1 MENKLRWFLK
11 CFFIFFVS
19 LLLFS
24 CKTED
29 EEIGE
34 VYKDSVK
41 TKIFKTDYYA
51 SNFEGE
57 GNDYYYIN
65 LIGDDNDTL
74 YMASSIPSKYIV
86 AIDAEY
92 RYIFPSIPLYEF
104 KKLKGE
110 NISRVNVELYEI
122 GGDKPVKSIDV
133 KKIMEKTIDYEM
145 KYAEIYEI
153 PFRVIAV
160 GGEPYFGVNTRY
172 YGAHRYYESSE
183 ETLYVNFQNEET
195 MVKPRMTEDWLLARS
210 RYVDIFSLEFLK
222 ANMEI
227 RPYITTMYYWEDAV
241 KLSFTT
247 DKLPKNNKKLYE
259 KFSDLKEKLDELEEK
274 GLRARLEVVLTGK
287 PSYEEIMEL
296 LMEEGRE
303 PVFEDIKISAE
314 DSVDGEE
321 HEVHSFDEWRA
332 YYRLEEADM
341 SLVSPIFPREG
352 R

>member
-1 MENKLRWFLK
+1 MKNKFILFLK
-11 CFFIFFVS
+11 CFFVFFVS
-19 LLLFS
+19 LALFS
-24 CKTED
+24 CKAED
-29 EEIGE
+29 KEVVE
-34 VYKDSVK
+34 VYKSNI
-41 TKIFKTDYYA
+41 TTRIFKTEYYA
-51 SNFEGE
+51 SNYEKE

-65 LIGDDNDTL
+65 LIGDDSDTL

-110 NISRVNVELYEI
+110 SISRVNVELYEI

-133 KKIMEKTIDYEM
+133 KKIIRETPELNKVDNQ
-145 KYAEIYEI
+145 IYRI
-153 PFRVIAV
+153 PFKAIAV
-160 GGEPYFGVNTRY
+160 DGAFYFGVDIAEWPTPK
-172 YGAHRYYESSE
+172 ALKK
-183 ETLYVNFQNEET
+183 TLYTNFQNEET
-195 MVKPRMTEDWLLARS
+195 MIKPRMTEDWLLARS
-210 RYVDIFSLEFLK
+210 RYVDIFSRKFLES
-222 ANMEI
+222 NMENC
-227 RPYITTMYYWEDAV
+227 PYVTTMYYWEDAV

-259 KFSDLKEKLDELEEK
+259 KFPDLKEKLDELEEK

-321 HEVHSFDEWRA
+321 HEVHSFDDWRA

>member
-1 MENKLRWFLK
+1 MKNKFILFLK
-11 CFFIFFVS
+11 CSFVFFVS
-19 LLLFS
+19 LALFS
-24 CKTED
+24 CKAED
-29 EEIGE
+29 KEVVE
-34 VYKDSVK
+34 VYKSNI
-41 TKIFKTDYYA
+41 TTRIFKTEYYA
-51 SNFEGE
+51 SNYEKE

-110 NISRVNVELYEI
+110 SISRVNVELYEI

-133 KKIMEKTIDYEM
+133 KKIIRETPELNKVDNQ
-145 KYAEIYEI
+145 IYRI
-153 PFRVIAV
+153 PFKAIAV
-160 GGEPYFGVNTRY
+160 DGAFYFGVDIAEWPTPK
-172 YGAHRYYESSE
+172 ALKK
-183 ETLYVNFQNEET
+183 TLYTNFQNEET
-195 MVKPRMTEDWLLARS
+195 MIKPRMTEDWLLARS
-210 RYVDIFSLEFLK
+210 RYVDIFSRKFLES
-222 ANMEI
+222 NMENC
-227 RPYITTMYYWEDAV
+227 PYVTTMYYWEDAV

-259 KFSDLKEKLDELEEK
+259 KFPDLKEKLEELEEK
-274 GLRARLEVVLTGK
+274 GLRARLEVVLTGE

-296 LMEEGRE
+296 LMEDGRE

-321 HEVHSFDEWRA
+321 HEVHSFDDWRA

>member
-1 MENKLRWFLK
+1 MKNKFILFLK
-11 CFFIFFVS
+11 CSFVFFVS
-19 LLLFS
+19 LALFS
-24 CKTED
+24 CKAED
-29 EEIGE
+29 KEVVE
-34 VYKDSVK
+34 VYKSNI
-41 TKIFKTDYYA
+41 TTRIFKTEYYA
-51 SNFEGE
+51 SNYEKE

-65 LIGDDNDTL
+65 LIGDDSDTL

-104 KKLKGE
+104 RKLKGE

-122 GGDKPVKSIDV
+122 GGDKPVKSIDI
-133 KKIMEKTIDYEM
+133 KKIIRETPELNKVDNQ
-145 KYAEIYEI
+145 IYRI
-153 PFRVIAV
+153 PFKAIAV
-160 GGEPYFGVNTRY
+160 DGAFYFGVDIAEWPTPK
-172 YGAHRYYESSE
+172 ALKK
-183 ETLYVNFQNEET
+183 TLYTNFQNEET
-195 MVKPRMTEDWLLARS
+195 MIKPRMTEDWLLARS
-210 RYVDIFSLEFLK
+210 RYVDIFSRKFLES
-222 ANMEI
+222 NMENC
-227 RPYITTMYYWEDAV
+227 PYVTTMYYWEDAV

-259 KFSDLKEKLDELEEK
+259 KFPDLKEKLDELEEK

-321 HEVHSFDEWRA
+321 HEVHSFDDWRA

>member
-122 GGDKPVKSIDV
+122 GGDKPVKSIDI
-133 KKIMEKTIDYEM
+133 KKIIRETPELNKVDNQ
-145 KYAEIYEI
+145 IYRI
-153 PFRVIAV
+153 PFKAIAV
-160 GGEPYFGVNTRY
+160 DGAFYFGVDIAEWPTPK
-172 YGAHRYYESSE
+172 ALKK
-183 ETLYVNFQNEET
+183 TLYTNFQNEET
-195 MVKPRMTEDWLLARS
+195 MIKPRMTEDWLLARS
-210 RYVDIFSLEFLK
+210 RYVDIFSRKFLES
-222 ANMEI
+222 NMENC
-227 RPYITTMYYWEDAV
+227 PYVTTMYYWEDAV

-259 KFSDLKEKLDELEEK
+259 KFPDLK
-274 GLRARLEVVLTGK
+274 
-287 PSYEEIMEL
+287 
-296 LMEEGRE
+296 
-303 PVFEDIKISAE
+303 
-314 DSVDGEE
+314 
-321 HEVHSFDEWRA
+321 
-332 YYRLEEADM
+332 
-341 SLVSPIFPREG
+341 
-352 R
+352 

>member
-1 MENKLRWFLK
+1 MKNKFILFLK
-11 CFFIFFVS
+11 CFFVFFVS
-19 LLLFS
+19 LGLFS
-24 CKTED
+24 CKAED
-29 EEIGE
+29 KEVVG
-34 VYKDSVK
+34 VYKSNI
-41 TKIFKTDYYA
+41 TTRIFKTEYYA
-51 SNFEGE
+51 SNYEKE

-122 GGDKPVKSIDV
+122 GGDKPVKSIDI
-133 KKIMEKTIDYEM
+133 KKIIRETPELNKVDNQ
-145 KYAEIYEI
+145 IYRI
-153 PFRVIAV
+153 PFKAIAV
-160 GGEPYFGVNTRY
+160 DGAFYFGVDIAEWPTPK
-172 YGAHRYYESSE
+172 ALKK
-183 ETLYVNFQNEET
+183 TLYTNFQNEET
-195 MVKPRMTEDWLLARS
+195 MIKPRMTEDWLLARS
-210 RYVDIFSLEFLK
+210 RYVDIFSRKFLES
-222 ANMEI
+222 NMENC
-227 RPYITTMYYWEDAV
+227 PYVTTMYYWEDAV

-259 KFSDLKEKLDELEEK
+259 KFPDLKEKLDELEEK

-332 YYRLEEADM
+332 YYRLEEADV
-341 SLVSPIFPREG
+341 SLVSPIFPREY
-352 R
+352 

>member
-1 MENKLRWFLK
+1 MKNKFILFLK
-11 CFFIFFVS
+11 CFFVFFVS
-19 LLLFS
+19 LALFS
-24 CKTED
+24 CKAED
-29 EEIGE
+29 KEVVE
-34 VYKDSVK
+34 VYKSNI
-41 TKIFKTDYYA
+41 TTRIFKTEYYA
-51 SNFEGE
+51 SNYEKE

-133 KKIMEKTIDYEM
+133 KKIIRETPELNKVDNQ
-145 KYAEIYEI
+145 IYRI
-153 PFRVIAV
+153 PFKAIAV
-160 GGEPYFGVNTRY
+160 DGAFYFGVDIAEWPTPK
-172 YGAHRYYESSE
+172 ALKK
-183 ETLYVNFQNEET
+183 TLYTNFQNEET
-195 MVKPRMTEDWLLARS
+195 MIKPRMTEDWLLARS
-210 RYVDIFSLEFLK
+210 RYVDIFSRKFLES
-222 ANMEI
+222 NMENC
-227 RPYITTMYYWEDAV
+227 PYVTTMYYWEDAV

-259 KFSDLKEKLDELEEK
+259 KFPDLKEKLEELEEK
-274 GLRARLEVVLTGK
+274 GLRARLEVVLTGE

-296 LMEEGRE
+296 LMEDGRE

-321 HEVHSFDEWRA
+321 HEVHSFDDWRA

>member
-1 MENKLRWFLK
+1 MKNKFILFLK
-11 CFFIFFVS
+11 CFFVFFVS
-19 LLLFS
+19 LGLFS
-24 CKTED
+24 CKAED
-29 EEIGE
+29 KEVVE
-34 VYKDSVK
+34 VYKSNI
-41 TKIFKTDYYA
+41 TTRIFKTEYYA
-51 SNFEGE
+51 SNYEKE

-104 KKLKGE
+104 RKLKGE
-110 NISRVNVELYEI
+110 SISRVNVELYEI
-122 GGDKPVKSIDV
+122 GGDKPVKSIDI
-133 KKIMEKTIDYEM
+133 KKIIRETPELNKVDNQ
-145 KYAEIYEI
+145 IYRI
-153 PFRVIAV
+153 PFKAIAV
-160 GGEPYFGVNTRY
+160 DGAFYFGVDIAEWPTPK
-172 YGAHRYYESSE
+172 ALKK
-183 ETLYVNFQNEET
+183 TLYTNFQNEET
-195 MVKPRMTEDWLLARS
+195 MIKPRMMEDWLLARS
-210 RYVDIFSLEFLK
+210 RYVDIFSRKFLES
-222 ANMEI
+222 NMENC
-227 RPYITTMYYWEDAV
+227 PYVTTMYYWEDAV

-259 KFSDLKEKLDELEEK
+259 KFPDLKEKLEELEEK
-274 GLRARLEVVLTGK
+274 GLRARLEVVLTGE

-321 HEVHSFDEWRA
+321 HEVHSFDDWRT

-341 SLVSPIFPREG
+341 SLVSPIFPRE
-352 R
+352 

>member
-24 CKTED
+24 CKAED
-29 EEIGE
+29 KEVVE
-34 VYKDSVK
+34 VYKSNI
-41 TKIFKTDYYA
+41 TTRIFKTEYYA
-51 SNFEGE
+51 SNYEKE

-122 GGDKPVKSIDV
+122 GGDKPVKSIDI
-133 KKIMEKTIDYEM
+133 KKIIRETPELNKVDNQ
-145 KYAEIYEI
+145 IYRI
-153 PFRVIAV
+153 PFKAIAV
-160 GGEPYFGVNTRY
+160 DGAFYFGVDIAEWPTPK
-172 YGAHRYYESSE
+172 ALKK
-183 ETLYVNFQNEET
+183 TLYTNFQNEET
-195 MVKPRMTEDWLLARS
+195 MIKPRMTEDWLLARS
-210 RYVDIFSLEFLK
+210 RYVDIFSRKFLES
-222 ANMEI
+222 NMENC
-227 RPYITTMYYWEDAV
+227 PYVTTMYYWEDAV

-259 KFSDLKEKLDELEEK
+259 KFPDLKEKLEELEEK

-303 PVFEDIKISAE
+303 PVFEGIKISAE

-321 HEVHSFDEWRA
+321 HEVHSFDDWRA
-332 YYRLEEADM
+332 YYRLEEADV
-341 SLVSPIFPREG
+341 SLVSPIFPREY
-352 R
+352 

>member
-1 MENKLRWFLK
+1 MKNKFILFLK
-11 CFFIFFVS
+11 CFFVFFVS
-19 LLLFS
+19 LALFS
-24 CKTED
+24 CKAED
-29 EEIGE
+29 KEVVE
-34 VYKDSVK
+34 VYKSNI
-41 TKIFKTDYYA
+41 TTRIFKTEYYA
-51 SNFEGE
+51 SNYEKE

-133 KKIMEKTIDYEM
+133 KKIIRETPELNKVDSQ
-145 KYAEIYEI
+145 IYRI
-153 PFRVIAV
+153 PFKAIAV
-160 GGEPYFGVNTRY
+160 DGAFYFGVDIAEWPTPK
-172 YGAHRYYESSE
+172 ALKK
-183 ETLYVNFQNEET
+183 TLYTNFQNEET
-195 MVKPRMTEDWLLARS
+195 MIKPRMTEDWLLARS
-210 RYVDIFSLEFLK
+210 RYVDIFSRKFLES
-222 ANMEI
+222 NMENC
-227 RPYITTMYYWEDAV
+227 PYVTTMYYWEDAV

-259 KFSDLKEKLDELEEK
+259 KFPDLKEKLEELEEK

-303 PVFEDIKISAE
+303 PVFEGIKISAE

-321 HEVHSFDEWRA
+321 HEVHSFDDWRT

-341 SLVSPIFPREG
+341 SLVSPIFPRE
-352 R
+352 

>member
-1 MENKLRWFLK
+1 MKNKLRWFLK

-110 NISRVNVELYEI
+110 SISRVNVELYEI

-133 KKIMEKTIDYEM
+133 KKIIRETPELNKVDNQ
-145 KYAEIYEI
+145 IYRI
-153 PFRVIAV
+153 PFKAIAV
-160 GGEPYFGVNTRY
+160 DGAFYFGVDIAEWPTPK
-172 YGAHRYYESSE
+172 ALKK
-183 ETLYVNFQNEET
+183 TLYTNFQNEET
-195 MVKPRMTEDWLLARS
+195 MIKPRMTEDWLLARS
-210 RYVDIFSLEFLK
+210 RYVDIFSRKFLES
-222 ANMEI
+222 NMENC
-227 RPYITTMYYWEDAV
+227 PYVTTMYYWEDAV

-259 KFSDLKEKLDELEEK
+259 KFPDLKEKLEELEEK
-274 GLRARLEVVLTGK
+274 GLRARLEVVLTGE

-296 LMEEGRE
+296 LMEDGRE

-321 HEVHSFDEWRA
+321 HEVHSFDDWRA

>member
-1 MENKLRWFLK
+1 MKNKLRWFLK

-110 NISRVNVELYEI
+110 SISRVNVELYEI
-122 GGDKPVKSIDV
+122 GGDKPVKSIDI
-133 KKIMEKTIDYEM
+133 KKIIRETPELNKVDNQ
-145 KYAEIYEI
+145 IYRI
-153 PFRVIAV
+153 PFKAIAV
-160 GGEPYFGVNTRY
+160 DGAFYFGVDIAEWPTPK
-172 YGAHRYYESSE
+172 ALKK
-183 ETLYVNFQNEET
+183 TLYTNFQNEET
-195 MVKPRMTEDWLLARS
+195 MIKPRMTEDWLLARS
-210 RYVDIFSLEFLK
+210 RYVDIFSRKFLES
-222 ANMEI
+222 NMENC
-227 RPYITTMYYWEDAV
+227 PYVTTMYYWEDAV

-259 KFSDLKEKLDELEEK
+259 KFPDLKEKLEELEEK
-274 GLRARLEVVLTGK
+274 GLRARLEVVLTGE

-296 LMEEGRE
+296 LMEDGRE

-321 HEVHSFDEWRA
+321 HEVHSFDDWRA

>member
-1 MENKLRWFLK
+1 MKNKFILFLK
-11 CFFIFFVS
+11 CSFVFFVS
-19 LLLFS
+19 LALFS
-24 CKTED
+24 CKAED
-29 EEIGE
+29 KEVVE
-34 VYKDSVK
+34 VYKSNI
-41 TKIFKTDYYA
+41 TTRIFKTEYYA
-51 SNFEGE
+51 SNYEKE

-110 NISRVNVELYEI
+110 SISRVNVELYEI
-122 GGDKPVKSIDV
+122 GGDKPVKSIDI
-133 KKIMEKTIDYEM
+133 KKIIRETPELNKVDNQ
-145 KYAEIYEI
+145 IYRI
-153 PFRVIAV
+153 PFKAIAV
-160 GGEPYFGVNTRY
+160 DGAFYFGVDIAEWPTPK
-172 YGAHRYYESSE
+172 ALKK
-183 ETLYVNFQNEET
+183 TLYTNFQNEET
-195 MVKPRMTEDWLLARS
+195 MIKPRMTEDWLLARS
-210 RYVDIFSLEFLK
+210 RYVDIFSRKFLES
-222 ANMEI
+222 NMENC
-227 RPYITTMYYWEDAV
+227 PYVTTMYYWEDAV

-247 DKLPKNNKKLYE
+247 DKLPRNNKKLYE
-259 KFSDLKEKLDELEEK
+259 KFPDLKEKLDELEEK

-321 HEVHSFDEWRA
+321 HEVHSFDDWRA

-341 SLVSPIFPREG
+341 SLVSLIFPREG

>member
-1 MENKLRWFLK
+1 MKNKFILFLK
-11 CFFIFFVS
+11 CFFVFFVS
-19 LLLFS
+19 LALFS
-24 CKTED
+24 CKAED
-29 EEIGE
+29 KEVVE
-34 VYKDSVK
+34 VYKSNI
-41 TKIFKTDYYA
+41 TTRIFKTEYYA
-51 SNFEGE
+51 SNYEKE

-104 KKLKGE
+104 RKLKGE
-110 NISRVNVELYEI
+110 SISRVNVELYEI

-133 KKIMEKTIDYEM
+133 KKIIRETPELNKVDNQ
-145 KYAEIYEI
+145 IYRI
-153 PFRVIAV
+153 PFKAIAV
-160 GGEPYFGVNTRY
+160 DGAFYFGVDIAEWPTPK
-172 YGAHRYYESSE
+172 ALKK
-183 ETLYVNFQNEET
+183 TLYTNFQNEET
-195 MVKPRMTEDWLLARS
+195 MIKPRMTEDWLLARS
-210 RYVDIFSLEFLK
+210 RYVDIFSRKFLES
-222 ANMEI
+222 NMENC
-227 RPYITTMYYWEDAV
+227 PYVTTMYYWEDAV

-259 KFSDLKEKLDELEEK
+259 KFPDLKEKLYELEEK
-274 GLRARLEVVLTGK
+274 GLRARLEVVLTGE

-321 HEVHSFDEWRA
+321 HEVHSFDDWRT

-341 SLVSPIFPREG
+341 SLVSPIFPRE
-352 R
+352 

>member
-1 MENKLRWFLK
+1 MKNKFILFLK
-11 CFFIFFVS
+11 CSFVFFVS
-19 LLLFS
+19 LALFS
-24 CKTED
+24 CKAED
-29 EEIGE
+29 KEIKEEH
-34 VYKDSVK
+34 KDWIK
-41 TKIFKTDYYA
+41 TKIFKTDYYE
-51 SNFEGE
+51 SNYEKE

-104 KKLKGE
+104 RKLKGE
-110 NISRVNVELYEI
+110 SISRVNVELYEI

-133 KKIMEKTIDYEM
+133 KKIIRETPELNKVDNQ
-145 KYAEIYEI
+145 IYRI
-153 PFRVIAV
+153 PFKAIAV
-160 GGEPYFGVNTRY
+160 DGAFYFGVDIAEWPTPK
-172 YGAHRYYESSE
+172 ALKK
-183 ETLYVNFQNEET
+183 TLYTNFQNEET
-195 MVKPRMTEDWLLARS
+195 MIKPRMTEDWLLARS
-210 RYVDIFSLEFLK
+210 RYVDIFSRKFLES
-222 ANMEI
+222 NMEI
-227 RPYITTMYYWEDAV
+227 CPYVTTMYYWEDAV

-259 KFSDLKEKLDELEEK
+259 KFPDLKEKLDELEEK

-321 HEVHSFDEWRA
+321 HEVHSFDDWRA

-341 SLVSPIFPREG
+341 SLVSPIFPRE
-352 R
+352 

>member
-1 MENKLRWFLK
+1 MKNKLRLFLK
-11 CFFIFFVS
+11 CSFVFFIS
-19 LLLFS
+19 LALFS
-24 CKTED
+24 CKAED
-29 EEIGE
+29 KEIKEEH
-34 VYKDSVK
+34 KDWIK

-51 SNFEGE
+51 SNYEKE

-104 KKLKGE
+104 RKLKGE
-110 NISRVNVELYEI
+110 SISRVNVELYEI
-122 GGDKPVKSIDV
+122 GGDKPVKTIDV
-133 KKIMEKTIDYEM
+133 KKIIEKTIDYEM
-145 KYAEIYEI
+145 KYAEIYGI

-160 GGEPYFGVNTRY
+160 GGEPYFGVDTRY
-172 YGAHRYYESSE
+172 YGNYRDYEE
-183 ETLYVNFQNEET
+183 PKGILYVNFQNEET
-195 MVKPRMTEDWLLARS
+195 IIKPHMPEDWLLARS
-210 RYVDIFSLEFLK
+210 RYVDIFSRKFLES
-222 ANMEI
+222 NMEI

-259 KFSDLKEKLDELEEK
+259 KFPDLKEKLEELEEK

-303 PVFEDIKISAE
+303 PVFEGIKISAE

-321 HEVHSFDEWRA
+321 HEVHSFDDWRT

-341 SLVSPIFPREG
+341 SLVSPIFPRE
-352 R
+352 